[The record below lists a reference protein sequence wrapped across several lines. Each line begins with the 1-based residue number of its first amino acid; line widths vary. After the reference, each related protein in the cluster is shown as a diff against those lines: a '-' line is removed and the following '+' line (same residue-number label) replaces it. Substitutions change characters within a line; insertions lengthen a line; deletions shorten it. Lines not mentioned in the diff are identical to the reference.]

1 MEKDNSTCFPKQ
13 ESGSEIRSNQQL
25 PASCGFIKSKKIA
38 IIVAHRAKL
47 SHQKVFWGNYFKNS
61 QCRPVELDVCCVV
74 WASLQKGKRPS
85 LQVCSCESPTTKRPP
100 PYYPVGSDA
109 SAGTQVWSCYYAS
122 LPSARNT
129 MIKLKVSDSCCAPF
143 SRFNYVQLLS
153 AWAPR
158 CCSSCVG
165 YCSSV
170 KRLFFNLSVNH
181 TRLMMAK

>member
-1 MEKDNSTCFPKQ
+1 MWFYKVGEDCSYCRTQ
-13 ESGSEIRSNQQL
+13 SEIISPERFL
-25 PASCGFIKSKKIA
+25 
-38 IIVAHRAKL
+38 RKL
-47 SHQKVFWGNYFKNS
+47 FKTFTVS
-61 QCRPVELDVCCVV
+61 TGWAGCLLRC
-74 WASLQKGKRPS
+74 ASLSAERENALRSRFVRAS
-85 LQVCSCESPTTKRPP
+85 LRQQSGPP

-129 MIKLKVSDSCCAPF
+129 MIKLKVSDSRCAPF

-153 AWAPR
+153 ARAPR